1 MELVAPP
8 DAEKEVA
15 GHLAAQLATLNDA
28 AVVATRVP
36 NPRPPRMVRVI
47 RSGGPKANMVTD
59 RPTMILECHDLSE
72 PAAADLTRKVRAI
85 LFASAPGFVGHAWC
99 EEITEAGVSSSED
112 PDTQNPRYLIVAE
125 LLLSCSVL

>member
-8 DAEKEVA
+8 DAETEVA
-15 GHLAAQLATLNDA
+15 DHLAAQLAALNDT

-47 RSGGPKANMVTD
+47 RSGGEKANLATD
-59 RPTMILECHDLSE
+59 RPTVILECHDTTG
-72 PAAADLTRKVRAI
+72 PAAGDLTRKVRAI
-85 LFASAPGFVGHAWC
+85 LFASAPGYVGSAWC
-99 EEITEAGVSSSED
+99 EEITEAGVSSGED
-112 PDTQNPRYLIVAE
+112 PDTQNPRYLVVAE